1 MFGPTQIRTP
11 NIDNDITAFFSLEL
25 GAKETKKIIN
35 SLSSGLKNK
44 LYKITER
51 FEFVEHLLT
60 FRKELIKNKKFKL
73 EFFNEPNALFG
84 ISKVDTIKMFNT
96 KFDGVDYDIE
106 ALVLYLLLT
115 CVDTLA
121 GQDEYMTFS
130 EWLEKQEVSFSE
142 EIIDL
147 NWIKA
152 KEKEHKEM
160 FGIGRN
166 FKNLLTN
173 GISNQLKKRM
183 IENFAVT
190 KLDNGGVN
198 KDSWKSWE
206 LANDNEKLKKIATTL
221 FEQIRNKYTHTS
233 HRTFVPCVPIKY
245 LRKTGYPVLLS
256 LNGDDI
262 SGNLIFLLKDIV
274 RYIVRDRILNIK

>member
-25 GAKETKKIIN
+25 GVKETKRIIN
-35 SLSSGLKNK
+35 SLPGGLKNK

-51 FEFVEHLLT
+51 FEFIEHLLI
-60 FRKELIKNKKFKL
+60 FRKELIKNKKFKI
-73 EFFNEPNALFG
+73 EFFKEPNVLLG
-84 ISKVDTIKMFNT
+84 ISKVDSIKMFNT

-121 GQDEYMTFS
+121 GQDEYKKFS
-130 EWLEKQEVSFSE
+130 EWLEIKKVSFSE

-166 FKNLLTN
+166 FKNLLTD

-198 KDSWKSWE
+198 KDSWKAWE
-206 LANDNEKLKKIATTL
+206 LANDNEKLKKIAKTL

-233 HRTFVPCVPIKY
+233 HRTFAPCVPIKY
-245 LRKTGYPVLLS
+245 LRKTEYPVLLS